1 MKIEKVDLKDY
12 QEIVKLNEK
21 NNLISLEQADWE
33 NLWTKNPII
42 LEKKVEWIKGWK
54 LINENREIE
63 GLILNIPFEF
73 KFKNERIIAAVC
85 NNYVLNKSKRSFS
98 LKLRH
103 LFLNQSN
110 VNLYITNTANKKS
123 EEIMLAFKAKRII
136 QYDYQNRLIYILNK
150 RKFLSKILS
159 NLHLLLNL
167 KNIKKLL
174 KNKKEYEI
182 TNISFQEY
190 KDFSNIDDLE
200 KINLNNFFF
209 IISF

>member
-33 NLWTKNPII
+33 NLWTKNPIV

-54 LINENREIE
+54 LINEKEKLKDLY
-63 GLILNIPFEF
+63 LIFRLNLNLRM
-73 KFKNERIIAAVC
+73 KRIIAAVC

-110 VNLYITNTANKKS
+110 VDLYITNTANKKS

-150 RKFLSKILS
+150 
-159 NLHLLLNL
+159 
-167 KNIKKLL
+167 KN
-174 KNKKEYEI
+174 
-182 TNISFQEY
+182 
-190 KDFSNIDDLE
+190 FSLR
-200 KINLNNFFF
+200 FYQTF
-209 IISF
+209 IFY